1 MQRYFALTSE
11 DGELGTHEFK
21 PWFRRTQQVGDT
33 QGWTTHRMR
42 DYMKRLG
49 WTTRDAGDR
58 VFVVQPGVNPPPDVT
73 TAQPSTSS
81 TDGEEGAGGLFA
93 LESHLRDFLA
103 QNLNQAIKWTS
114 HLEVIDT
121 EYSTDVGFIDL
132 LAKDRPG
139 DLVVFE
145 FKLDRGPDAALGQ
158 LLRYMGWC
166 RKNLANGAKVHGVI
180 LAADITD
187 KLRYAASMVPD
198 VHLFEYELQ
207 FTAKPVGL

>member
-11 DGELGTHEFK
+11 DNQIKTHEFK
-21 PWFRRTQQVGDT
+21 PWFRRTQGVADT
-33 QGWTTHRMR
+33 QGWTSHRMR
-42 DYMKRLG
+42 DYMKKLG
-49 WTTRDAGDR
+49 WATKDAGDR
-58 VFVVQPGVNPPPDVT
+58 VFVVQPGVNPLTDVS
-73 TAQPSTSS
+73 AERPGTSS
-81 TDGEEGAGGLFA
+81 TDGEDGAGSLFA

-103 QNLNQAIKWTS
+103 RNLNQAIKWKS
-114 HLEVIDT
+114 HLEVVDV

-132 LAKDRPG
+132 LAKDASG
-139 DLVVFE
+139 ELVIFE

-166 RKNLANGAKVHGVI
+166 RRNLANTAKVHGVI
-180 LAADITD
+180 LAADITN

-207 FTAKPVGL
+207 FTAKLVSL